1 MKPVFKQYNQNQ
13 LILLPPSL
21 EELVPKNH
29 PVRVVNKVVDQL
41 NIDQILSQYK
51 GGGTSSFDP
60 RMLLKVLVYS
70 YMINTYASRK
80 IERLLQEN
88 IHFMWLSGMQTP
100 DHNTINRFR
109 SDKLKDILKQIF
121 SEVVL
126 MMHQAGCLD
135 IKEIYTDGTKI
146 EANANRYTFVWGRSI
161 KTRREKILSQI
172 QELWQ
177 YAENVALREL
187 SDTMPTTYEEITPEK
202 IEAAIENINNAL
214 KGQKVEPKVK
224 QKINSIKKKWPQK
237 LRDYQEMEKILKER
251 NSYSKTD
258 HDATFMR
265 MKEDYMMNG
274 QLKPGY
280 NWQISTN
287 NQMIVN
293 YSIHQTASD
302 TTTFKYHLEEY
313 KKLYDMLPE
322 SVTADAGYGSEENYD
337 YAEQNKIEAFIK
349 YNYFHKEQKKK
360 WFNDISK
367 SEYYYYNQELD
378 CFYCPIG
385 QKMHRIE
392 TKTTTTK
399 TGHKQTIAKYQAQN
413 CQGCP
418 LRSAC
423 HKSSNNRIIEVNHN
437 AKRHRLQAK
446 ERLLSEEGLRKRSR
460 RPIEPEAV
468 FGNIKHNKKFKRFN
482 LKSKP
487 KVEIE
492 IGLISIAHNLA
503 KFAKIA

>member
-1 MKPVFKQYNQNQ
+1 MKPVFKQNNQNQ
-13 LILLPPSL
+13 LMLLPPSL

-29 PVRVVNKVVDQL
+29 PVRVVNKVIDKL
-41 NIDQILSQYK
+41 NIDNILEQYK
-51 GGGTSSFDP
+51 GGGTSSYEP

-80 IERLLQEN
+80 IETLLREN

-109 SDKLKDILKQIF
+109 SEKLKEILKEIF
-121 SEVVL
+121 AEVVL
-126 MMHQAGCLD
+126 MMHESGYLD

-161 KTRREKILSQI
+161 KTRREKILTQI

-177 YAENVALREL
+177 YAEQVALREL
-187 SDTMPTTYEEITPEK
+187 SDTMPTTYEEVTPEK
-202 IEAAIENINNAL
+202 IEAAIEKINEAL
-214 KGQKVEPKVK
+214 KGQKVETKVK
-224 QKINSIKKKWPQK
+224 QKLNRVKKKWPEK
-237 LRDYQEMEKILKER
+237 LREYQEKELILQNR

-258 HDATFMR
+258 QDATFMR

-287 NQMIVN
+287 NQIIVN
-293 YSIHQTASD
+293 YSIHQTTSD
-302 TTTFKYHLEEY
+302 TITFKQHLEEY
-313 KKLYDMLPE
+313 KKLYERLPE

-337 YAEQNKIEAFIK
+337 YAEQNNIEAFIK

-360 WFNDISK
+360 WKNDISK
-367 SEYYYYNQELD
+367 SEYYYYNQNQD
-378 CFYCPIG
+378 CFYCPMG
-385 QKMHRIE
+385 QKMHRIA
-392 TKTTTTK
+392 TKTTTSK
-399 TGHKQTIAKYQAQN
+399 TGHKQTIARYQAQN
-413 CQGCP
+413 CHDCP
-418 LRSAC
+418 LSSAC

-437 AKRHRLQAK
+437 AKRHRLKAK
-446 ERLLSEEGLRKRSR
+446 ERLMSDEGLIKRSR